1 MPSRIAALVLLAI
14 LACPPLLG
22 QAPQPIDGTIAT
34 VGLQTIYRSDVEMER
49 MRTRLQHG
57 PQAKE
62 PSTCEVLEQYLV
74 NALLLD
80 QATLDSIQ
88 VTEKEVEPEV
98 EQRLNAFIRQVGDE
112 KTLEKQYGRS
122 MRDVR
127 RELLTLAIEQ
137 RKAQRVRS
145 NIVGKVHVTPS
156 EVREFFT
163 SLPHDSIPMVS
174 ERYTYRQLCLLPL
187 ASEKAKFEV
196 RERLLALRER
206 ILKGERF
213 PTLAVAYS
221 EDRASAIKGG
231 EMGYL
236 PRESFVKPFADAAFA
251 LHDGQVS
258 QIVETEYGYHIIQ
271 LIGRKG
277 DLVNV
282 RHILLKPNYT
292 PDMLQSTT
300 LRLDSIRTRIVQD
313 SISFEQAC
321 ATWSNDQDT
330 YRNGG
335 LVPNP
340 YRGGSL
346 LDRESMIPIDYY
358 ELKKLQPGEI
368 SKPFE
373 SRDLKG
379 NVMIKIIKL
388 ERIIPS
394 HQMNLELDYADIQ
407 ELAKRV
413 KEQQLFDEW
422 LTRKQKSVF
431 ISIDPQY
438 EHCEFHYPFWRGKFA
453 AQ

>member
-1 MPSRIAALVLLAI
+1 MPSRIAAFVLLFI
-14 LACPPLLG
+14 SACQQLLG
-22 QAPQPIDGTIAT
+22 QAPAPIDGTIAT
-34 VGLQTIYRSDVEMER
+34 IGLQTIYRSDVEMEL
-49 MRTRLQHG
+49 MRARLQ
-57 PQAKE
+57 PNPEAKQPNE
-62 PSTCEVLEQYLV
+62 CTVLEGYLI

-80 QATLDSIQ
+80 QATLDSIK
-88 VTEKEVEPEV
+88 VSENEVQSEV

-112 KTLEKQYGRS
+112 KALEKQYGRS
-122 MRDVR
+122 MREIR
-127 RELLTLAIEQ
+127 RELLNLAIEQ

-145 NIVGKVHVTPS
+145 NIVGKVHLTPS
-156 EVREFFT
+156 EVREFFKA
-163 SLPHDSIPMVS
+163 LPADSIPVVS
-174 ERYTYRQLCLLPL
+174 ERYSYRQLCLLPL
-187 ASEKAKFEV
+187 ASETAKFEV

-206 ILKGERF
+206 ILKGESF
-213 PTLAVAYS
+213 ATLAVAYS

-236 PRESFVKPFADAAFA
+236 PKESFVKPFADAASA

-277 DLVNV
+277 DLIDV

-292 PDMLQSTT
+292 PDMLQTT
-300 LRLDSIRTRIVQD
+300 TQRLDSMRTLILQD
-313 SISFEQAC
+313 SITFEAAC
-321 ATWSNDQDT
+321 ASWSNDHDT
-330 YRNGG
+330 RRNGG

-368 SKPFE
+368 SMPFE

-388 ERIIPS
+388 ERIDPS
-394 HQMNLELDYADIQ
+394 HKMNLDLDYAEIQ

-413 KEQQLFDEW
+413 KEQKLFDDW
-422 LTRKQKSVF
+422 LERKQQSIF
-431 ISIDPQY
+431 ISIAPHYKSCD
-438 EHCEFHYPFWRGKFA
+438 FHYPFWREKFA